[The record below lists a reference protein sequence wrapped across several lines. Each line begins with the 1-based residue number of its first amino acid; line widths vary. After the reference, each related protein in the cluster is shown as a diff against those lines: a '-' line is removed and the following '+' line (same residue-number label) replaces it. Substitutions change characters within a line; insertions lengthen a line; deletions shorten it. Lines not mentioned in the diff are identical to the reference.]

1 MERETEEEEGGRR
14 HWEREGASL
23 TDVWSCAWRGTSW
36 KSPNTALPLCSPA
49 RSGGLLLLAILLR
62 KEGGVEFTPHLLS
75 LECTRAQYEA
85 NTKKTKATGQREG
98 KGWSPL
104 FSPACTEQRLS
115 IFNTLPLE
123 GPFISIYNHYWF
135 NTLC

>member
-1 MERETEEEEGGRR
+1 MLESLGREGEEKEGGRR

-49 RSGGLLLLAILLR
+49 RSGRLLVLTILLR

-75 LECTRAQYEA
+75 VECTRAQYEA
-85 NTKKTKATGQREG
+85 NTKK
-98 KGWSPL
+98 
-104 FSPACTEQRLS
+104 QRLQGRERGKAGLGYS
-115 IFNTLPLE
+115 PQHARNR
-123 GPFISIYNHYWF
+123 G
-135 NTLC
+135 